1 MELWAWLGPTIG
13 GGILLIVVTGLVLYS
28 FTRKKGTGLLWVSG
42 TWTHMP
48 AMVVEGCGMTCSMS
62 VASNHVEK
70 SPLWY
75 SPRRRS
81 YTVCCRPDITPCT
94 TA

>member
-42 TWTHMP
+42 TWTH
-48 AMVVEGCGMTCSMS
+48 TW
-62 VASNHVEK
+62 
-70 SPLWY
+70 LWLLRFAA
-75 SPRRRS
+75 RR
-81 YTVCCRPDITPCT
+81 
-94 TA
+94 A